1 MPSLTLTHLRYQFLE
16 QLRVPIALVASAFFP
31 AAAMLAF
38 VVPFTGAD
46 PASATS
52 ATAGMMLFGAMSS
65 ALIGLSV
72 SVAQDRERPWDPYLR
87 TLPAGPLPR
96 FAGRILTTMAGMLLS
111 VVPVLLISAFLTAAA
126 ISPPRLVLGIGA
138 LLLGSVPFMLMG
150 LFIGYAVS
158 SKAAIAV
165 SQVAYF
171 PIAALGGLLMPLE
184 VMPGFVQSLAPFVPS
199 RGAIELMWAAVAG
212 RTPSPVSVVA
222 FTVWIIVAGAAAT
235 WAYRRDE
242 GRRFS

>member
-1 MPSLTLTHLRYQFLE
+1 MSSLTLTHLRYQFLE
-16 QLRVPIALVASAFFP
+16 QLRVPISLVASAFFP

-65 ALIGLSV
+65 ALIGLSI

-96 FAGRILTTMAGMLLS
+96 FAGRILTTMIGMVLS
-111 VVPVLLISAFLTAAA
+111 VVPVLLISAFLTAAT
-126 ISPPRLVLGIGA
+126 ISPPRLALGIGA
-138 LLLGSVPFMLMG
+138 LLVGSVPFMLMG

-171 PIAALGGLLMPLE
+171 PIAALGGLLVPLE
-184 VMPGFVQSLAPFVPS
+184 VMPGFVRSLAPFVPS

-222 FTVWIIVAGAAAT
+222 FAAWTVLAGAAAT

-242 GRRFS
+242 GRFS

>member
-1 MPSLTLTHLRYQFLE
+1 MSSLTLTHLRYQFLE
-16 QLRVPIALVASAFFP
+16 QLRVPISLVASAFFP

-65 ALIGLSV
+65 ALIGLSI

-96 FAGRILTTMAGMLLS
+96 FAGRILTTMIGMVLS
-111 VVPVLLISAFLTAAA
+111 VVPVLLISAFLTAAT

-138 LLLGSVPFMLMG
+138 LLVGSAPFMLMG

-171 PIAALGGLLMPLE
+171 PIAALGGLLVPLE
-184 VMPGFVQSLAPFVPS
+184 VMPGFVRSLAPFVPS

-212 RTPSPVSVVA
+212 RAPSPVSVVA
-222 FTVWIIVAGAAAT
+222 FAAWTVLAGAAAT

-242 GRRFS
+242 GRFS

>member
-1 MPSLTLTHLRYQFLE
+1 MSSLTLTHLRYQFLE
-16 QLRVPIALVASAFFP
+16 QLRVPISLVASAFFP

-65 ALIGLSV
+65 ALIGLSI

-96 FAGRILTTMAGMLLS
+96 FAGRILTTMIGMVLS
-111 VVPVLLISAFLTAAA
+111 VVPVLLISAFLTAAT

-138 LLLGSVPFMLMG
+138 LLVGSVPFMLMG

-171 PIAALGGLLMPLE
+171 PIAALGGLLVPLE
-184 VMPGFVQSLAPFVPS
+184 VMPGFVRSLAPFVPS

-222 FTVWIIVAGAAAT
+222 FAAWTVLAGAAAT

-242 GRRFS
+242 GRFS

>member
-1 MPSLTLTHLRYQFLE
+1 MFDLILVHTRYQFLE

-31 AAAMLAF
+31 AAAMLAL
-38 VVPFTGAD
+38 VVPFAGSD

-52 ATAGMMLFGAMSS
+52 ATAGMMLFGAMSA
-65 ALIGLSV
+65 ALIGLSIN
-72 SVAQDRERPWDPYLR
+72 VAQDREQPWDPYLR

-126 ISPPRLVLGIGA
+126 ISPLRLALGIGA
-138 LLLGSVPFMLMG
+138 LLVGSVPFMLLG
-150 LFIGYAVS
+150 LFIGYAAS
-158 SKAAIAV
+158 PKAAIAV

-171 PIAALGGLLMPLE
+171 PIAALGGLLVPLE

-212 RTPSPVSVVA
+212 RTPSPVSLAA
-222 FTVWIIVAGAAAT
+222 FAGWIVLAAAAAA

>member
-1 MPSLTLTHLRYQFLE
+1 VSDLILTHARYQFLE
-16 QLRVPIALVASAFFP
+16 QLRVPISLVASAFFP

-46 PASATS
+46 PASATQ
-52 ATAGMMLFGAMSS
+52 ATAGMMLFGAMSAS
-65 ALIGLSV
+65 LIGLSV
-72 SVAQDRERPWDPYLR
+72 SVAQDREQPWDPYLR

-111 VVPVLLISAFLTAAA
+111 VVPVLLISALLTAAA
-126 ISPPRLVLGIGA
+126 ISPLRLALGIGA
-138 LLLGSVPFMLMG
+138 LLVGSVPFMLMG

-171 PIAALGGLLMPLE
+171 PIAALGGLLVPLE
-184 VMPGFVQSLAPFVPS
+184 VMPGFVRSLAPFVPS

-212 RTPSPVSVVA
+212 RTPSAVSLAA
-222 FTVWIIVAGAAAT
+222 FAAWIILAASAAT